1 MTDMATA
8 PGTGGFIGVMWLWL
22 GLLGGLWAGYL
33 ALRVSPRCRANWPW
47 SRSLLWTGG
56 LLAAGSAVVGPLAGR
71 ASADFRWHMA
81 GHLALGMVAPLGLM
95 LAAPITLVLR
105 ALPPAK
111 ARWLVH
117 RLERRGPR
125 LLIHPLTAALLDLG
139 GLWLIFTTR
148 LFPLLHRHVWLG
160 ALVQLHML
168 AAGCLFTAA
177 IIGID
182 PVRGR
187 ASRRTRAVVLVLA
200 LAAHAILAKHL
211 YAHPPAGVS
220 LAQARAGALL
230 MYYGGDVADAILI
243 ALFCEQWFRAARPAR
258 VTGRERAAANA

>member
-1 MTDMATA
+1 M
-8 PGTGGFIGVMWLWL
+8 
-22 GLLGGLWAGYL
+22 
-33 ALRVSPRCRANWPW
+33 C
-47 SRSLLWTGG
+47 
-56 LLAAGSAVVGPLAGR
+56 
-71 ASADFRWHMA
+71 
-81 GHLALGMVAPLGLM
+81 APLGLM

-105 ALPPAK
+105 APPPDT

-125 LLIHPLTAALLDLG
+125 LRIHPLTAALLNVG

-148 LFPLLHRHVWLG
+148 LFPLMHRQSWLG
-160 ALVQLHML
+160 ALVELHML
-168 AAGCLFTAA
+168 LAGCLFTAA

-187 ASRRTRAVVLVLA
+187 PSRRTRAVVLVLA
-200 LAAHAILAKHL
+200 LAAHAILAKYL

-230 MYYGGDVADAILI
+230 MYYGGDVVDAILI
-243 ALFCEQWFRAARPAR
+243 ALFCGQWFRATRPAT
-258 VTGRERAAANA
+258 VTAAATARAASRTRD